1 MSETRV
7 VYGSLSTSELLG
19 ELRYESVA
27 YTDAL
32 NGAGSATVQ
41 LPLRHNRPGQPQ
53 VVTSASL
60 APARTYLA
68 IERDGVPRW
77 AGPIWQASANPDGN
91 VLQLNALGPHSYL
104 RRRFV
109 RTDLTYSQID
119 QYDICRAIIDYAQG
133 QTGGDIGIDT
143 TATNLSGVLRDRTY
157 PGFERRNVG
166 IIIEQLA
173 AVNNG
178 FSFSYLP
185 VRTGSSYGWRHVLA
199 DPAGR
204 STDIVFEF
212 GTNCSL
218 ASHRL
223 DTSLIA
229 SQVDALG
236 AGNGPD
242 KLIST
247 SSDPNLLSTYP
258 LLEATT
264 THSDVVLAATLDSY
278 AQFRLQRGS
287 QNLEFVK
294 LDVFPDT
301 IPRVGAYQVGDLVDV
316 RGEYGW
322 LSLDGRFRITEIA
335 TDVSGGGEVV
345 NVTAAPAE
353 LFQ

>member
-7 VYGSLSTSELLG
+7 IYGSLSTGELLG

-27 YTDAL
+27 YADAL
-32 NGAGSATVQ
+32 NGAGSATVT

-68 IERDGVPRW
+68 IERDAVPRW
-77 AGPIWQASANPDGN
+77 AGPIWQASANPDDN

-109 RTDLTYSQID
+109 RADLVYSQVD
-119 QYDICRAIIDYAQG
+119 QYAICRSIIDYAQG
-133 QTGGDIGIDT
+133 ITGGDIGIDT
-143 TATNLSGVLRDRTY
+143 TATNLSGTLRDRTY
-157 PGFERRNVG
+157 QGSERRNVG
-166 IIIEQLA
+166 VIIEQLA

-178 FSFSYLP
+178 FSFSYSP
-185 VRTGSSYGWRHVLA
+185 IRTGSSYGWRHVLA
-199 DPAGR
+199 EPAGR
-204 STDIVFEF
+204 STDIVFEL
-212 GTNCSL
+212 GVNCSL
-218 ASHRL
+218 ASHRQ
-223 DTSLIA
+223 DTALIA

-247 SSDPNLLSTYP
+247 ASDPNLLATFP

-264 THSDVVLAATLDSY
+264 THSDVVVAATLDSY

-287 QNLEFVK
+287 QSMEFVK

-301 IPRVGAYQVGDLVDV
+301 IPRVGAYQVGDLVTI
-316 RGEYGW
+316 RGDYGW
-322 LSLDGRFRITEIA
+322 LTLDSSFRITEIS
-335 TDVSGGGEVV
+335 TDVSGGAEVV
-345 NVTAAPAE
+345 IVTAAPAE

>member
-7 VYGSLSTSELLG
+7 VYGSLSTGGLLG
-19 ELRYESVA
+19 ELRYESA
-27 YTDAL
+27 SYIDAL
-32 NGAGSATVQ
+32 NGAGSATVT

-53 VVTSASL
+53 VVTAASL

-77 AGPIWQASANPDGN
+77 AGPIWQASASPDNN

-143 TATNLSGVLRDRTY
+143 TAANLSGVLRDRTY
-157 PGFERRNVG
+157 PAFERRNVG
-166 IIIEQLA
+166 TIIEQLA

-178 FSFSYLP
+178 FTFRYTP
-185 VRTGSSYGWRHVLA
+185 VRTVSTYGWQHTLSDSV
-199 DPAGR
+199 GR
-204 STDIVFEF
+204 STDVVFEF

-218 ASHRL
+218 VSHRL

-242 KLIST
+242 KLIAT
-247 SSDPNLLSTYP
+247 SSDPGLLSTYP

-264 THSDVVLAATLDSY
+264 THSDVVAAGTLSSY
-278 AQFRLQRGS
+278 AAFRLQRGS
-287 QNLEFVK
+287 EPLQFVRLE
-294 LDVFPDT
+294 VFPDG
-301 IPRVGAYQVGDLVDV
+301 IPSVGSYQVGDLVDV

-322 LSLDGRFRITEIA
+322 LILDSRFRITEIS
-335 TDVSGGGEVV
+335 TGVSGGGEVV